1 MSERETVLVTGA
13 SGFIGSILVEMLARQ
28 GYHVLATDAQES
40 SRTSRFTAIPGV
52 EFLVLDLR
60 HRDALAPAVAQADRI
75 VHLAALRPAAASAN
89 PRTAFEVNVAAAYDL
104 IELAAQH
111 DVRRIVY
118 GSSHSVYGAFAQP
131 RVFRH
136 REYEVAE
143 GRGLAMYGAS
153 KLAVEAYLQAHAN
166 TGGSPYISL
175 RLGTIYGPGVN
186 RDNSLGGMMMD
197 AVDAVR
203 AGERAVVE
211 WEPDAQ
217 HDLLFVTDAAASIV
231 AALQVDTEETVINVV
246 GEPVSTTQLFGE
258 LVTLAGG
265 DISAID
271 WMGGKARYQMVSQ
284 DRMLAVLGPVPTS
297 LREGL
302 QAFLNWHL
310 GSQTT

>member
-28 GYHVLATDAQES
+28 GYRVLATDAQES

-52 EFLVLDLR
+52 EFHVLDLR
-60 HRDALAPAVAQADRI
+60 HRDALAPVVAQADRI

-118 GSSHSVYGAFAQP
+118 GSSHSVYGA
-131 RVFRH
+131 
-136 REYEVAE
+136 
-143 GRGLAMYGAS
+143 S
-153 KLAVEAYLQAHAN
+153 KLAGEAYLQAHAN